1 MRNKTDN
8 STVQVNSQRRTFVK
22 GAAVASALAGMGFS
36 PSTLFAAVAKG
47 SGQITPMERP
57 RELRG
62 TEFFLE
68 IGESIVNFTG
78 EPQIAKT
85 VNNMLP
91 SPTLVWREGDEVTIH
106 VKNNLKED
114 TSLHWHGMILPFE
127 MDGVPGF
134 GFDGI
139 KPGETF
145 TYRFK
150 VQQHGTYWYHS
161 HSGFQRPEG
170 MFGAI
175 LIEPKIPDPY
185 EYQRDYIIQL
195 ADWSDEDPHDILR
208 HLKLMPDY
216 YNYKQ
221 RTVGDFIDEASEKGL
236 RRALADRKMWNE
248 MSMMDRDLSD
258 VTGDTYTFLMN
269 GHTPASHWR
278 GLYTPGE
285 KIRLRFINTGSMTFY
300 DIHMPGLT
308 MTVIAAD
315 GNLIQPVEVD
325 QLRIAVAETY
335 DVLIEPK
342 DGQAY
347 AVFAQAIDRSG
358 YAIGSITTREDDL
371 APTPPMDPLPILTH
385 ADMGHGMDHSGHGS
399 MNHSGHGS
407 MDHSGHGSMDHSGHS
422 SMDHSGHGSMD
433 HSVHGSMDHSAHG
446 SMDHSGHGSMD
457 HSTMNH
463 ASMDH
468 SAHGSMDHST
478 MNHGSMD
485 HSGHIMGAMLMPDAN
500 REVADWPV
508 EMAEVRW
515 GPNTNMQVTDA
526 QYRLND
532 PGVGLRDNG
541 RRVLTYA
548 DLKNLYPTNRAP
560 KPDREIVL
568 NLTGN
573 MERYLWSIDGVPF
586 SEAEPLYFKYGER
599 LRITFINHTM
609 MTHPMHLHGMWSEV
623 ETGDNNYLPKKHVV
637 NVQSGSRISI
647 RVNVDAKGHWAFH
660 CHMLYHMGGMFRR
673 VIVA

>member
-1 MRNKTDN
+1 MKKNLVKN
-8 STVQVNSQRRTFVK
+8 VQPLDVDRRTFVK
-22 GAAVASALAGMGFS
+22 GTLVATALAGMGFS
-36 PSTLFAAVAKG
+36 PSSLFAAVSDA
-47 SGQITPMERP
+47 SGNITPMERP
-57 RELRG
+57 RELHG
-62 TEFFLE
+62 NEFFLE

-91 SPTLVWREGDEVTIH
+91 SPTLVWREGDVVTIH
-106 VKNNLKED
+106 VKNNLRED

-139 KPGETF
+139 KPGKTF
-145 TYRFK
+145 TYQFTVK
-150 VQQHGTYWYHS
+150 QHGTYWYHS
-161 HSGFQRPEG
+161 HSDFQRPEG

-175 LIEPKIPDPY
+175 RIEPQKPDPY

-221 RTVGDFIDEASEKGL
+221 RTLGDFFEEAEQKGL
-236 RRALADRKMWNE
+236 RRALADRKMWND

-258 VTGDTYTFLMN
+258 VTGATYTFLMN

-278 GLYTPGE
+278 GLYKPGE
-285 KIRLRFINTGSMTFY
+285 KVRLRFINTGSMTFY
-300 DIHMPGLT
+300 DIHIPGVK

-325 QLRIAVAETY
+325 QIRLAVAETY
-335 DVLIEPK
+335 DVLIEPLN
-342 DGQAY
+342 GQAY
-347 AVFAQAIDRSG
+347 AIFAQAIDRSG
-358 YAIGSITTREDDL
+358 YAIGSITTDENDL
-371 APTPPMDPLPILTH
+371 APTPEMDPLPILTH
-385 ADMGHGMDHSGHGS
+385 ADMGHGTMD
-399 MNHSGHGS
+399 
-407 MDHSGHGSMDHSGHS
+407 
-422 SMDHSGHGSMD
+422 
-433 HSVHGSMDHSAHG
+433 HGSMDHSA
-446 SMDHSGHGSMD
+446 
-457 HSTMNH
+457 
-463 ASMDH
+463 
-468 SAHGSMDHST
+468 

-485 HSGHIMGAMLMPDAN
+485 HSAMNHGSMDHGSMDHSAMNHGSMDHSAMNHGSMDHGAMDHGSMDHSAMNHGSMDHGAMDHGSMNHGATHNAFVNLPPDAN
-500 REVADWPV
+500 KEIADWPI
-508 EMAEVRW
+508 EMAKVRW
-515 GPNTNMQVTDA
+515 GANTNMQLTDT

-548 DLKNLYPTNRAP
+548 DLKNLYPTHTAA

-573 MERYLWSIDGVPF
+573 MERYLWSIDGVPY
-586 SEAEPLYFKYGER
+586 SEADPLFLRYGER
-599 LRITFINHTM
+599 VRITFINHTM
-609 MTHPMHLHGMWSEV
+609 MTHPMHLHGMWSDV
-623 ETGDNNYLPKKHVV
+623 ETGDNNYLPRKHVV
-637 NVQSGSRISI
+637 SVQPGSRISM
-647 RVNVDAKGHWAFH
+647 RVNVDAVGHWAFH
-660 CHMLYHMGGMFRR
+660 CHMMYHMGGMFRR